1 MQLSKHFSLAE
12 MTHSQNAARMS
23 IDNNPPETLLN
34 ALKATAEGM
43 EQVRKLLG
51 DKPIVISS
59 GYRSPALNAVVRG
72 AKGSQH
78 CLGEAV
84 DFTCPAFGNPQDV
97 MKAIAGSKI
106 AYDQV
111 ILEFYSSSGNGWTHI
126 SFGPRNRRNALIVD
140 STGTR
145 VWV

>member
-1 MQLSKHFSLAE
+1 MQLSKHFNLAE
-12 MTHSQNAARMS
+12 FTHSQNAARMS
-23 IDNNPPETLLN
+23 IDNNPPETLLT

-84 DFTCPAFGNPQDV
+84 DFTCPAYGTPDAV
-97 MKAIAGSKI
+97 MRAVLASGIQ
-106 AYDQV
+106 YDQ
-111 ILEFYSSSGNGWTHI
+111 IIKEFGAWVHI

-145 VWV
+145 VWS